1 MAWAL
6 RHAKAND
13 LTRIIV
19 VLPFV
24 NIIDQTAQ
32 TLKDIFGEEGVLEHH
47 SSYNEDGPTTGDN
60 EKSYSLVEQR
70 KKLACENWDYPIVV
84 TTTVQFF
91 ESLFSNKPS
100 RCRKIHNIAESVVIF
115 DEVQTLP
122 KDVILPTLQMLKNV
136 QSIMKTSFLFC
147 TATQPAFEKRQD
159 FDGIDIIHPL
169 IENPAELYEQTR
181 RVEYRLLNDLAPVD
195 SYSLLE
201 AAVRENTATLVIF
214 NTKRA
219 TLEFYNCARNSLVW
233 EMKYHLSTA
242 MCPSHRK
249 EVIGNIRADLAEGK
263 KILVASTQLIEAGV
277 DFDFP
282 VVFRAMAPLEAL
294 IQAAGRCNRENKL
307 GKSGGK
313 VFLFKMLDGGMPDKT
328 YSACAAHAEEFLRAD
343 MDQLHHH
350 QAFNKYYSQVVHLY
364 VDPDKYKINAAR
376 GQFNFQTVNDSYYI
390 IRDQT
395 EALFVYHFDD
405 ESRRLFHSIEHKE
418 FLSREDF
425 RKMQAYTVQVYRYFL
440 NENVGMCKLMP
451 QGFNVWYGNYDR
463 ATGISVEP
471 VKADKLV
478 V

>member
-1 MAWAL
+1 
-6 RHAKAND
+6 
-13 LTRIIV
+13 
-19 VLPFV
+19 
-24 NIIDQTAQ
+24 
-32 TLKDIFGEEGVLEHH
+32 
-47 SSYNEDGPTTGDN
+47 
-60 EKSYSLVEQR
+60 
-70 KKLACENWDYPIVV
+70 
-84 TTTVQFF
+84 
-91 ESLFSNKPS
+91 
-100 RCRKIHNIAESVVIF
+100 
-115 DEVQTLP
+115 
-122 KDVILPTLQMLKNV
+122 
-136 QSIMKTSFLFC
+136 
-147 TATQPAFEKRQD
+147 
-159 FDGIDIIHPL
+159 
-169 IENPAELYEQTR
+169 
-181 RVEYRLLNDLAPVD
+181 
-195 SYSLLE
+195 
-201 AAVRENTATLVIF
+201 
-214 NTKRA
+214 
-219 TLEFYNCARNSLVW
+219 
-233 EMKYHLSTA
+233 MKYHLSTA